1 MEHPL
6 RTFLLRLSVLLFA
19 LAAAA
24 FTAACT
30 SAEDGESKTID
41 DESQLLEVVNENR
54 RLESELAESERRL
67 VEDCLEEQGFIVHDE
82 LELLTRWY
90 VAEQEALVED
100 YPSNFLPDPE
110 VAAEWGFG
118 QWVYSTEGWASGA
131 GEEFNDTVGADI
143 PALDLDNSAF
153 NDLSVAE
160 KHDWYTAYAGEEYA
174 ASIGSFNAPAGEDE
188 ATGGSDDGS
197 IVIDPDLQEAV
208 APGGCLLE
216 MVEALYREPE
226 PVAATGGA
234 VGTVWSWGPRSPQ
247 EEADWDALRESYRAA
262 AIEPET
268 AFLECVAAGGWG
280 DWEFDIAGSLPI
292 STYFNQIYYPESE
305 ITVVEDG
312 LVVEPGSV
320 PEPPTDLPG
329 DFEGQ
334 KAYEIG
340 MAEAFL
346 DCAETTGYRE
356 DAETAYR
363 QVQLDLFLSTD
374 EELFVYQD
382 DLHTTIENA
391 QEVIEG

>member
-1 MEHPL
+1 L
-6 RTFLLRLSVLLFA
+6 RTFRLPVLLLAF
-19 LAAAA
+19 AAAA
-24 FTAACT
+24 SAAACT
-30 SAEDGESKTID
+30 SAKDGESETID

-54 RLESELAESERRL
+54 RLEAELAESERRL
-67 VEDCLEEQGFIVHDE
+67 VEDCLEEQGFTVHDE

-118 QWVYSTEGWASGA
+118 QWVYSAEGWASGA

-153 NDLSVAE
+153 DGLSVVE

-174 ASIGSFNAPAGEDE
+174 ASIGSFSSPTEEDE

-216 MVEALYREPE
+216 MVDALYGEAE

-262 AIEPET
+262 VIEPET
-268 AFLECVAAGGWG
+268 AFLDCVAAGGWG
-280 DWEFDIAGSLPI
+280 DWEFDSAGRLPV
-292 STYFNQIYYPESE
+292 SAYFNQIYYPDSE

-329 DFEGQ
+329 DLEGQ
-334 KAYEIG
+334 KAHEIG

-356 DAETAYR
+356 DAEAAYR
-363 QVQLDLFLSTD
+363 QVQLDLFLSAD
-374 EELFVYQD
+374 EELFAYQD
-382 DLHTTIENA
+382 DLHAAIDNA